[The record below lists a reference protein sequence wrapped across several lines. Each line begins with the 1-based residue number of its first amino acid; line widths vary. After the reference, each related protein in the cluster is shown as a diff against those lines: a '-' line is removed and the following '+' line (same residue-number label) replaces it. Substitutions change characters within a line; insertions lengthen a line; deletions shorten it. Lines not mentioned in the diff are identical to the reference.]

1 MKEIITY
8 NQNNNFTIQ
17 YKFSDIE
24 FQILEKIYFAHY
36 NKNFS
41 NNFGMINS
49 KDLSKNERDYINKF
63 NHPFN
68 QRMLIIDYD
77 RKTIELTF
85 FARQL
90 MFETLSIGYVVKYF
104 DEEDDIWQSE
114 CDFKNKE
121 IAEAYLNFA
130 EKSDSM
136 NRKIE
141 TFRYGKYSTIKFAD
155 EDYAHLKNIN
165 DESNNKK

>member
-17 YKFSDIE
+17 YEFSDIE

-41 NNFGMINS
+41 NNKFGIINS

-77 RKTIELTF
+77 KQTIELTF

-104 DEEDDIWQSE
+104 EEDGVWQPE
-114 CDFKNKE
+114 CHFKNKT
-121 IAEAYLNFA
+121 IAEAYLKFA
-130 EKSDSM
+130 EKLDSM

-141 TFRYGKYSTIKFAD
+141 TFRYGKYSTTKFVD
-155 EDYAHLKNIN
+155 EDYSHLKNIN